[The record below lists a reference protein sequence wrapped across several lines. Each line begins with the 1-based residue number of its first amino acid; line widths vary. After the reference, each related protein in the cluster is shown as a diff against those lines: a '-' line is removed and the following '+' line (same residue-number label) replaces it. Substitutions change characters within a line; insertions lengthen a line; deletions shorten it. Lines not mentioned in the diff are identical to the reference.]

1 MGVGQRCWVD
11 YGSRTLRKDALLLH
25 EKSMQHRD
33 AARAAMSHKREQADG
48 LASME
53 SERQAATEDA
63 LKVLYFILRHNL
75 PLDLFADLV
84 ELSVYLGASL
94 LRNLH
99 AGKNATHTRAKTVYG
114 LLRSLSGEVSITITD
129 SIQRSPTY
137 RVMAD
142 EVMDVV
148 SRKHLAMLCRYVKP
162 DGSTD
167 TVLIN
172 DVEIAD
178 GTANTITAAITSE
191 LQTRQLDVTK
201 MGTLSADVASTL
213 VGAKRELDASSGG

>member
-1 MGVGQRCWVD
+1 
-11 YGSRTLRKDALLLH
+11 
-25 EKSMQHRD
+25 
-33 AARAAMSHKREQADG
+33 
-48 LASME
+48 ME
-53 SERQAATEDA
+53 SESQAANEDA
-63 LKVLYFILRHNL
+63 LKVLYFILCHNL

-99 AGKNATHTRAKTVYG
+99 AGKNATHTRAKTVHG
-114 LLRSLSGEVSITITD
+114 LLRSLSEEVSITITD
-129 SIQRSPTY
+129 SIQQSPTY

-142 EVMDVV
+142 KVMDVV

-167 TVLIN
+167 TVLLN
-172 DVEIAD
+172 DV

-201 MGTLSADVASTL
+201 MSTLSADGASTFSGCKSG
-213 VGAKRELDASSGG
+213 VG